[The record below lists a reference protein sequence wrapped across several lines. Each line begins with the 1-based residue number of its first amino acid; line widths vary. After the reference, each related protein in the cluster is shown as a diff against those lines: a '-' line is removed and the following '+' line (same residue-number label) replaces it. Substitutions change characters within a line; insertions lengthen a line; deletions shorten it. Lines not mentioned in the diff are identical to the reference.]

1 MFQKLTFRA
10 KLSGA
15 IVITSALTLFLASFI
30 NVALQDVHIMSASHI
45 TIPLTVTSFW
55 HKMLPF
61 TSLVFAY
68 FTARAFEHL
77 LLNPIDTLVVGID
90 HTRQT
95 RDYSIRVEHMVDDQF
110 GRLIKSFNALLADLQ
125 ASDSQIAQTLKELE
139 NARDMAEQA
148 SVSKSQF
155 LANMSHELRTPLN
168 AIIGY
173 TEILIED
180 LEDAAQDAAV
190 DDLGKIRRSAHHL
203 LTLINDILD
212 LSKIEAGKMQIDAQS
227 FDLANLTNDIMST
240 IQPLAQKKGN
250 RLIMR
255 HEPNLGS
262 MCSDDVKLRQCLLN
276 IVSNACKF
284 TENGIIT
291 IAVKSL
297 SPDRSNEDHAGTVQF
312 TVSDTGIGMTE
323 EQIKGLFQPFTQA
336 DASTTRKFGGTGLGL
351 AITKRFVELMGGDIS
366 VTSEPGIGTTFSI
379 LLPRQVPASI
389 ETAPVDMSHMHD
401 AQGSILQAQ
410 LPVRTSKT
418 DAPLILVI
426 DDEPMAQELMGRWL
440 MRLGYQTITAQ
451 DGVKGVELARSMKP
465 AIILLDVSMPKLNG
479 WEVLELLRADEVTR
493 LIPTIMV
500 TAHDD
505 RRRGILLGASEH
517 ITKPVEREDLARI
530 LALYSGKGEGT
541 ILLVEDDPMIAEIYS
556 RGIEQAGFGV
566 DHACNG
572 LEALKLMDSKTYSL
586 AVVDLMMPEMDG
598 FQLIEALE
606 QRDPNNMMP
615 IMVVTAKELTREDR
629 QRLAG
634 RIQKLRTKGGLSP
647 RDLVKDIYLLTG
659 EHAEAPPQRVSPG
672 RVVNG

>member
-10 KLSGA
+10 KLTGA
-15 IVITSALTLFLASFI
+15 IVITSTVTLALASFI
-30 NVALQDVHIMSASHI
+30 NLALDDARLVAGSGHFPMPVVASSI
-45 TIPLTVTSFW
+45 WYKLMPFLSLFVTF
-55 HKMLPF
+55 
-61 TSLVFAY
+61 

-77 LLNPIDTLVVGID
+77 LLNPVDVLVAGID
-90 HTRQT
+90 HTRET
-95 RDYSIRVEHMVDDQF
+95 RDYSARVEHLVDDQF
-110 GRLIKSFNALLADLQ
+110 GKLIKSFNGLLADLQ
-125 ASDSQIAQTLKELE
+125 TSDLQVAQSLKELE

-180 LEDAAQDAAV
+180 LEETEEQSAV

-227 FDLANLTNDIMST
+227 FDLAWLANDILST
-240 IQPLAQKKGN
+240 VQPLAQKKSN
-250 RLIMR
+250 RLIVR
-255 HEPNLGS
+255 LEPNLGN

-291 IAVKSL
+291 IAIKSL
-297 SPDRSNEDHAGTVQF
+297 VSDRAHDDRQGGTVQF
-312 TVSDTGIGMTE
+312 NVSDTGIGMSE

-389 ETAPVDMSHMHD
+389 ETLDLTTNQTLQPAHMT
-401 AQGSILQAQ
+401 QLQNQ

-451 DGVKGVELARSMKP
+451 DGVMGVEMARSMKP

-479 WEVLELLRADEVTR
+479 WEVLELLRADDVTR

-566 DHACNG
+566 DHASNG
-572 LEALKLMDSKTYSL
+572 LEALKLMDHKSYSL

-615 IMVVTAKELTREDR
+615 IMVVTAKELTRDDR

-659 EHAEAPPQRVSPG
+659 EHAESPPRWI
-672 RVVNG
+672 VNG

>member
-10 KLSGA
+10 KLTGA
-15 IVITSALTLFLASFI
+15 IVVTSAVTLALAAFI
-30 NVALQDVHIMSASHI
+30 NIALDDARLVGSGHFYMPVAATSVWYKFMPFLS
-45 TIPLTVTSFW
+45 LFVTF
-55 HKMLPF
+55 
-61 TSLVFAY
+61 

-77 LLNPIDTLVVGID
+77 LLNPVDVLVAGID
-90 HTRQT
+90 HTRET
-95 RDYSIRVEHMVDDQF
+95 RDYSARVEHLVDDQF
-110 GRLIKSFNALLADLQ
+110 GKLIKSFNGLLSDLQ
-125 ASDSQIAQTLKELE
+125 TSDLQVAQSLKELE
-139 NARDMAEQA
+139 DARDMAEQA

-180 LEDAAQDAAV
+180 LEDSAEQSAV

-227 FDLANLTNDIMST
+227 FDLALLANDILST
-240 IQPLAQKKGN
+240 VQPLAQKKGN
-250 RLIMR
+250 RLIVR
-255 HEPNLGS
+255 LEPDLGN

-297 SPDRSNEDHAGTVQF
+297 ASERGREDTQGGTVQF
-312 TVSDTGIGMTE
+312 NVSDTGIGMSE
-323 EQIKGLFQPFTQA
+323 EQIGGLFQPFTQA

-389 ETAPVDMSHMHD
+389 ETLDLNTGQAAHGPDMTM
-401 AQGSILQAQ
+401 LQSQ

-451 DGVKGVELARSMKP
+451 DGVMGVEMARTMKP

-479 WEVLELLRADEVTR
+479 WEVLELLRADDVTR

-566 DHACNG
+566 DHASNG
-572 LEALKLMDSKTYSL
+572 LEALKLMEHKTYSL

-606 QRDPNNMMP
+606 RRDPHNMMP
-615 IMVVTAKELTREDR
+615 IMVVTAKELTRDDR

-659 EHAEAPPQRVSPG
+659 EHAEAPPR